1 MVKPVI
7 PAVDD
12 PQVLRAD
19 SVESAPDEHLNDP
32 ASVSLVTRP
41 PHTGRSALS

>member
-12 PQVLRAD
+12 PRVLRTD

-32 ASVSLVTRP
+32 ASLVTRP
-41 PHTGRSALS
+41 PHVVRLQGRNV